1 MMKKYHILVLL
12 ILSSLSFA
20 YSQTGDKLFD
30 GSMVHEIKLNSTNS
44 SIVKDL
50 MNKHSNYLFS
60 EGTKT
65 YYEVQISIDGTIL
78 ADSVGLRMKGETSF
92 TETPGEK
99 KPFKI
104 DINKFSVDQ
113 EYDGLKKFNLHNAQ
127 ADASMLRDKL
137 SYDLFREMGMNAPR
151 VSFAKVYLNDEYWGV
166 YSVVEQVDK
175 TYLKENFGNKDGNLY
190 KSLSSGAVNF
200 ENMELKTNEI
210 ENDFSNLDLL
220 KDKIENTTDVMFEDT
235 LRKYLNVD
243 AYITSL
249 AIDVLI
255 LDVDKYWQVGKNFY
269 LYDNTSTGKFEW
281 IPWDYNLAMNYFFDG
296 FNYDP
301 NYKEFVDNN
310 FFESK
315 TLIRRIMANE
325 NLKNQYL
332 RNLCMLKEYFN
343 TTTLYDKID
352 KLKTLIEAD
361 VLLDTKKPY
370 SNSEFQGNIETSD
383 YFDFSL
389 PNAVPGIKQ
398 FILDRSAFL
407 DDYLSSIEYSCT
419 LAGITN
425 GIENKF
431 NIYPNPVNRGH
442 KIYISGIEKPVPFYL
457 YNMQGQMVYAKVI
470 SESEVL
476 IPNQLNK
483 GIYFYKTLGAK
494 GKIII
499 E

>member
-20 YSQTGDKLFD
+20 YSQIGDKLFD
-30 GSMVHEIKLNSTNS
+30 DTMVHEIRLNSSNS
-44 SIVKDL
+44 SIYNEL
-50 MNKHSNYLFS
+50 ISNHDSYLFS
-60 EGTKT
+60 GGEKN
-65 YYEVQISIDGTIL
+65 YSEVEISIDGTTL
-78 ADSVGLRMKGETSF
+78 TDSVGLRMKGETSF
-92 TETPGEK
+92 TEATGEK

-104 DINKFSVDQ
+104 DINEFSEDQ

-151 VSFAKVYLNDEYWGV
+151 VSFAKVYLNDEYWGL

-175 TYLKENFGNKDGNLY
+175 TYVKEYFGNKDGNLY
-190 KSLSSGAVNF
+190 KSLSSGAVDF
-200 ENMELKTNEI
+200 DNMELKTNET

-220 KDKIENTTDVMFEDT
+220 KDKIENTTDALFEDT
-235 LRKYLNVD
+235 LREYMNVD
-243 AYITSL
+243 DYLTSL

-296 FNYDP
+296 FSYDP
-301 NYKEFVDNN
+301 NYKEFVDND

-332 RNLCMLKEYFN
+332 QNLCLLKEYFN
-343 TTTLYDKID
+343 TTYLYDKID
-352 KLKTLIEAD
+352 AFRTLIEAD
-361 VLLDTKKPY
+361 VLLDTKKYY
-370 SNSEFQGNIETSD
+370 SNAEFQGNIETED
-383 YFDFSL
+383 YYDHSM

-398 FILDRSAFL
+398 FILDRSTFL
-407 DDYLSSIEYSCT
+407 DDYLSSIGYSCD
-419 LAGITN
+419 LSGITDVV
-425 GIENKF
+425 EDKF
-431 NIYPNPVNRGH
+431 SIYPNPVNRGN
-442 KIYISGIEKPVPFYL
+442 KIYISGLEKSATFYL
-457 YNMQGQMVYAKVI
+457 YDLQGQMVLAEII
-470 SESEVL
+470 SKPEVL
-476 IPNQLNK
+476 IPNQLNR
-483 GIYFYKTLGAK
+483 GIYFYSILGAN